1 MRLAPALALP
11 ILLGGCTAVENTSA
25 DRFAATG
32 ELIALSGADAGARNA
47 CFTCHG
53 LNGMGDGNGAPR
65 LAGLDS
71 GYLERQMI
79 AYADGR
85 RQHPQ
90 MAWIAERLDDAE
102 RRAVSVHYAQLP
114 GPERTPAAA
123 EPMALYHAGDPER
136 GLPACADCHG
146 ERGEGGGAGNPLLAG
161 QSPAYLAQQLEQWR
175 GSRRRN
181 DPGDVMLR
189 ISQLLTPAESLALSE
204 YAAGLAG
211 GPDGPRAAA
220 TSPSARRG
228 DPRSGV
234 SALPLHEPES
244 ARTTR

>member
-1 MRLAPALALP
+1 MRLAPLALP
-11 ILLGGCTAVENTSA
+11 ILLGGCFAAESTSA
-25 DRFAATG
+25 DRLAATG
-32 ELIALSGADAGARNA
+32 ELVALSGADAGARNA

-90 MAWIAERLDDAE
+90 MAWIAERLDDTQ

-114 GPERTPAAA
+114 GATRTPAQAP
-123 EPMALYHAGDPER
+123 PMALYHAGDPER

-146 ERGEGGGAGNPLLAG
+146 EQGEGGGAGNPLLAG
-161 QSPAYLAQQLEQWR
+161 QSPTYLAQQLEQWR

-211 GPDGPRAAA
+211 DRADPQDAA
-220 TSPSARRG
+220 TSPQARRG